1 MYITKL
7 STKGQI
13 VIPKQIREALGV
25 KSGTSFKVELKGGR
39 IILEPVKKCVADEFY
54 GKFKDVD
61 LLGELSKEHRNEKE
75 KGVRHER

>member
-1 MYITKL
+1 MSKL
-7 STKGQI
+7 ILYGAAVQSLSLNSEK
-13 VIPKQIREALGV
+13 ALPFIGKPV
-25 KSGTSFKVELKGGR
+25 R

-61 LLGELSKEHRNEKE
+61 LLSELSKEHRNEKE